1 MEEQNTFLSRFKR
14 KDRKKFKET
23 KVGIFIKDK
32 APEILDTVGDLL
44 PDAGVLGVVKN
55 LINMSDKFTPEEK
68 EVLTED
74 LAQMYETEV
83 KDRESAR
90 NREVEMSKLGSKDFM
105 FTLTGLIGLAVFCFI
120 VYAIAFLQIP
130 DANKEIWIHL
140 IGISEGVVLSIF
152 GYYFGSAMKKNIN

>member
-1 MEEQNTFLSRFKR
+1 MEEQNTFLSKFKR
-14 KDRKKFKET
+14 KDKKKFKET
-23 KVGIFIKDK
+23 KVGVFIKDK

-55 LINMSDKFTPEEK
+55 LVNMSDKFTPEEK
-68 EVLTED
+68 EIVNLD
-74 LAQMYETEV
+74 LNQMYEAEV
-83 KDRESAR
+83 KDRDSAR
-90 NREVEMSKLGSKDFM
+90 NRELEMSKAGKNDFL
-105 FTLTGLIGLAVFCFI
+105 FTLTGLIGLATFCFI

-130 DANKEIWIHL
+130 DTNKEIWIHL

>member
-1 MEEQNTFLSRFKR
+1 MGEPSTFLSKFKR

-32 APEILDTVGDLL
+32 APEILETVGDLL

-74 LAQMYETEV
+74 LAQMYEIEV

-90 NREVEMSKLGSKDFM
+90 LREVEISKAGRHDFL
-105 FTLTGLIGLAVFCFI
+105 FTLTGLIGLGVFCFI